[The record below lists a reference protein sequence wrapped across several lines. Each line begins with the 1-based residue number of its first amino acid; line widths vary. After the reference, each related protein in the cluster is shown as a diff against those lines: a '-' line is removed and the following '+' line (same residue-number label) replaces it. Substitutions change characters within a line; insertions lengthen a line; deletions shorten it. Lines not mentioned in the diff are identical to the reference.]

1 MSLPSLSLFIFP
13 PLREQPS
20 QPQDEPRLPLQ
31 QRPEPHR
38 RRAEAGRR
46 VHSTSA
52 PRHSPPPCQVR
63 RRARRPRV
71 RVDMH
76 PDADR
81 APADAADAAAAHA
94 AADPRARLD
103 PEVRALLE
111 ELDLHDP
118 GLALTVADLFL
129 KAGEQDSSDDDDAS
143 DDESL
148 SADRAW
154 AEGDVVMVDGE
165 EVVSA
170 LRPWAAARAA

>member
-1 MSLPSLSLFIFP
+1 
-13 PLREQPS
+13 
-20 QPQDEPRLPLQ
+20 
-31 QRPEPHR
+31 
-38 RRAEAGRR
+38 
-46 VHSTSA
+46 
-52 PRHSPPPCQVR
+52 
-63 RRARRPRV
+63 
-71 RVDMH
+71 MH

-129 KAGEQDSSDDDDAS
+129 KAGEQDSSDDDDDSDSDAS

-148 SADRAW
+148 SAASAW
-154 AEGDVVMVDGE
+154 AEGGVVMVGGK

>member
-1 MSLPSLSLFIFP
+1 
-13 PLREQPS
+13 
-20 QPQDEPRLPLQ
+20 
-31 QRPEPHR
+31 
-38 RRAEAGRR
+38 
-46 VHSTSA
+46 
-52 PRHSPPPCQVR
+52 
-63 RRARRPRV
+63 
-71 RVDMH
+71 MH

-81 APADAADAAAAHA
+81 APADATVAAAAHA
-94 AADPRARLD
+94 AADPRAHLD

-129 KAGEQDSSDDDDAS
+129 KAGEQESSDDDDDSDSDAS

-148 SADRAW
+148 SAASAW
-154 AEGDVVMVDGE
+154 AEGDVVLVGGK